1 MSLVLLKNQIED
13 MNNKIKKLTS
23 DLEKKTIIITNLESE
38 YSKINEQLQNER
50 ASFELLNENK
60 NYLIEVQKGTETNYL
75 QIESAAT
82 TLLEILKSKT
92 DKI

>member
-23 DLEKKTIIITNLESE
+23 DLEKKTITITNLETE
-38 YSKINEQLQNER
+38 YEKINTQLQNER
-50 ASFELLNENK
+50 QSFELLNENK
-60 NYLIEVQKGTETNYL
+60 KYLIEVQKDTETNYI
-75 QIESAAT
+75 QIETAAT
-82 TLLEILKSKT
+82 TLLEILISKT